1 MVSGEWRRPTRRPFT
16 IHHSRF
22 IIHGLASHLAHRYP
36 VPPDHHRSDRVAA
49 AMREEIATFLAND
62 VKDPRIAG
70 LVTVTAVQ
78 ITRDL
83 RHAKV
88 FVSVLGSD
96 SQRSATFD
104 GLASIATHLRGRV
117 ARALRLRVAPE
128 IEFRN
133 DESIAHA
140 AHIEQ
145 LLAQVRKESAGQP
158 AAPPPDEEEGH
169 GA

>member
-1 MVSGEWRRPTRRPFT
+1 
-16 IHHSRF
+16 
-22 IIHGLASHLAHRYP
+22 
-36 VPPDHHRSDRVAA
+36 
-49 AMREEIATFLAND
+49 MREEIATFLAND
-62 VKDPRIAG
+62 VKDPRIMG
-70 LVTVTAVQ
+70 LVTVTAVE

-96 SQRSATFD
+96 SQRAATFE
-104 GLASIATHLRGRV
+104 GLDNVATHLRGRV
-117 ARALRLRVAPE
+117 GRALRLRVAPE

-145 LLAQVRKESAGQP
+145 LLAQVRKDLPSETTPP
-158 AAPPPDEEEGH
+158 AAPPAASDEGRDD
-169 GA
+169 